1 MVTKEKANMSK
12 GGEAMKTIG
21 SKYLKVD
28 SGESICIS
36 LAYLEYIT
44 EQAIEDSIGLIS
56 QQVRERIREQQYY
69 EKEEEQQ

>member
-1 MVTKEKANMSK
+1 MSK

-36 LAYLEYIT
+36 LDYLNYL
-44 EQAIEDSIGLIS
+44 IERAVEDAIGLIS
-56 QQVRERIREQQYY
+56 QQVRERIREQQ
-69 EKEEEQQ
+69 KEEEQQ